1 MVYLKATKGVNTGS
15 SHHKEKQLFGGVYM
29 RLWMLTYCDNHFAI
43 HISHYAICLKLYS
56 TVYKLYFDKT
66 KKKKDVFV

>member
-1 MVYLKATKGVNTGS
+1 
-15 SHHKEKQLFGGVYM
+15 M